1 MPSLITQIF
10 TVLTVLSHVVFLFI
24 IAALIFRIAWGKEII
39 AFISKWA
46 TSLSLLVAALGV
58 SGSLLYSNLVGFEPC
73 ELCWWQR
80 IFLFP
85 QAVIFLI
92 AVIKKDVKAFWYAA
106 PLSVLGGIVA
116 LYHTYIQLGGES
128 SVLPCTSA
136 GGACAKV
143 YVLEQGYI
151 TIPTMALTVFLYILL
166 FALIHRVREKVQ

>member
-1 MPSLITQIF
+1 M
-10 TVLTVLSHVVFLFI
+10 VFVFI
-24 IAALIFRIAWGKEII
+24 AAALIFRKSWGKEI
-39 AFISKWA
+39 ASFISKWA
-46 TSLSLLVAALGV
+46 SHLSLLVAALGI
-58 SGSLLYSNLVGFEPC
+58 SGSLLYSNIVGFEPC

-92 AVIKKDVKAFWYAA
+92 AIIKKDMKAFWYAV

-116 LYHTYIQLGGES
+116 LYHTYIQLGGGNS
-128 SVLPCTSA
+128 ILPCTST

-166 FALIHRVREKVQ
+166 FALVHRTRERIQ